1 MKLGE
6 LKWEELNTLSF
17 AKKYEIVH
25 SGFESDDS
33 PSDVILLLGG
43 PLEAWDD
50 RIAAAFNLW
59 KKNGA
64 KKVIVS
70 GSFYRD
76 TEDQG
81 RVIEAQGMAN
91 RLVKMGMPR
100 EIIIEEGL
108 ARTTQENMIYGALEI
123 YRNLSFE
130 EDKVKSIT
138 IVTSFSHMRRSLQL
152 AKSFLPYFVDI
163 KGYPG
168 QEVHERMPVCE
179 TIPFYNFRVHEE
191 LRLIHILIKT
201 GQMEDIEI

>member
-6 LKWEELNTLSF
+6 LTWDELNALSF
-17 AKKYEIVH
+17 EKKYEIVH

-33 PSDVILLLGG
+33 ASDVILLLGG

-50 RIAAAFNLW
+50 RIAAAYNLW
-59 KKNGA
+59 KKSGA
-64 KKVIVS
+64 KKVIIS
-70 GSFYRD
+70 GSVYRD
-76 TEDQG
+76 TQDQG
-81 RVIEAQGMAN
+81 RIVEAQGMAN

-100 EIIIEEGL
+100 DIIIQEEL

-130 EDKVKSIT
+130 QDKVKSVT

-152 AKSFLPYFVDI
+152 AKSFLPYFVEI

-168 QEVHERMPVCE
+168 QEIHERLPVCE
-179 TIPFYNFRVHEE
+179 TIPFYNGRVHEE
-191 LRLIHILIKT
+191 LRLMYILIKT

>member
-6 LKWEELNTLSF
+6 LSWDELNALPF

-64 KKVIVS
+64 KKVIIS
-70 GSFYRD
+70 GSVYRD
-76 TEDQG
+76 TQDQG
-81 RVIEAQGMAN
+81 RIIEAQGMAN

-100 EIIIEEGL
+100 DIIVLDEE
-108 ARTTQENMIYGALEI
+108 ARTTQENMIFAALQI
-123 YRNLSFE
+123 YRHLSFE
-130 EDKVKSIT
+130 REKVKSIT
-138 IVTSFSHMRRSLQL
+138 VVTSFSHMRRSLQL
-152 AKSFLPYFVDI
+152 AKSFLPYFTEL

-191 LRLIHILIKT
+191 LRLIYILIKT